1 MKGVRH
7 MSLTTSP
14 FPPIADY
21 AFLSNCHTGAH
32 LALIE
37 AAGRIILADR
47 FQELSL

>member
-1 MKGVRH
+1 

-21 AFLSNCHTGAH
+21 AFLSNCHTGALVAPSH

-47 FQELSL
+47 LEEWSQ